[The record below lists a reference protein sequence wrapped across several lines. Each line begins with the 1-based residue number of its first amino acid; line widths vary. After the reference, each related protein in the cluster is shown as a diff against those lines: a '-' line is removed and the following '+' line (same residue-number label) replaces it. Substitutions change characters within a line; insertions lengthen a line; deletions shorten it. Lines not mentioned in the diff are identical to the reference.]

1 MTDLPADLR
10 SLGDD
15 LERAARRDLA
25 SRRGTRR
32 RRVVIG
38 AVAAA
43 VLVSGGAFA
52 ASRLVDEHTV
62 AVSLP
67 AGTAALLGSTA
78 TCTEVH
84 PGVEYRCTVDR
95 PPDAAVES
103 LDDWTGT
110 VEPTLDADSRVNGG
124 CRSENAAGTAWRCY
138 VGQEAV
144 RQQIVGP
151 DFLGQP
157 AGPGRG

>member
-1 MTDLPADLR
+1 MTGPHTDLR
-10 SLGDD
+10 VLGDD

-32 RRVVIG
+32 RRIAMG

-78 TCTEVH
+78 TCTELR

-95 PPDAAVES
+95 PPDASVEHI
-103 LDDWTGT
+103 DDWTGT
-110 VEPTLDADSRVNGG
+110 VEPTLDAASRVNGG

-138 VGQEAV
+138 VGREAV
-144 RQQIVGP
+144 RQGIVGQ